1 MSTEIQSTIR
11 DICNKAKGASRQLA
25 RAAAYDLNYALEQI
39 ALALE
44 AHKTEI
50 VAANAKDL
58 EAGKSKGL
66 TGAMLQRLELNDKV
80 YQQMVDGVRQI
91 IALPCPLGEIL
102 FGRTRPNGLEIQKI
116 RVPIGVIGIIYESRP
131 NVTVDAAALC
141 LKAGNAVVLRGGS
154 EAIHSNLALAIA
166 LQKGLAAAGL
176 PAASVQL
183 IPTTDRD
190 AITTLCQQ
198 SDTVDLLI
206 PRGGYGLIKTVT
218 ENARMPVIKHFN
230 GICHLYVHPKANF
243 DMAEKI
249 ILNAKCQKPGVC
261 NALETLLVD
270 TAIAETFIPRIV
282 AALQSKGVEVRG
294 DSYTQK
300 LGGIVVKLATE
311 EDWGTEYLDLILS
324 IKTVNNLSDAVAHM
338 DQYGSHHS
346 DGIITDDAAAAADFF
361 RMMDS
366 AALFWNAS
374 TRFNDGFEFGFGAEI
389 GISTDKIHARGPMG
403 LEELTSYKYLVR
415 GNGQVRT

>member
-1 MSTEIQSTIR
+1 MSNAT
-11 DICNKAKGASRQLA
+11 DIPALCQAA
-25 RAAAYDLNYALEQI
+25 RAASRELARISHQQINDALEQI
-39 ALALE
+39 ARSLE
-44 AHKTEI
+44 AHKAEI
-50 VAANAKDL
+50 VAANEKDL
-58 EAGKSKGL
+58 ASGKAKGL

-80 YQQMVDGVRQI
+80 YKQMVDGVRQI
-91 IALPCPLGEIL
+91 ISLPSPVGEII
-102 FGRTRPNGLEIQKI
+102 REWDRPNGLELKKI

-154 EAIHSNLALAIA
+154 EAIHSNLALVRA
-166 LQKGLAAAGL
+166 LQHGIAAAGL

-183 IPTTDRD
+183 IATTDRG
-190 AITTLCQQ
+190 AINTLCQQ
-198 SDTVDLLI
+198 SDTIDLLI

-261 NALETLLVD
+261 NALETLLID
-270 TAIAETFIPRIV
+270 EAIAKTFIPRIV
-282 AALQSKGVEVRG
+282 AALQKNNVEVRG
-294 DSYTQK
+294 DALTQQF
-300 LGGIVVKLATE
+300 GGANVKPATE
-311 EDWGTEYLDLILS
+311 EDWTTEYLDLILS
-324 IKTVNNLSDAVAHM
+324 VRTVKNLAEAVDHM
-338 DQYGSHHS
+338 DKYGSHHS
-346 DGIITDDAAAAADFF
+346 DGIITDDETAAAEFF

-403 LEELTSYKYLVR
+403 LEELTSYKYLVS
-415 GNGQVRT
+415 GNGQTRG

>member
-1 MSTEIQSTIR
+1 MNASS
-11 DICNKAKGASRQLA
+11 DIASLCQDARVASRKLA
-25 RAAAYDLNYALEQI
+25 RASAAQLNLALEKI

-44 AHKTEI
+44 ANKAAIVTE
-50 VAANAKDL
+50 NKKDL
-58 EAGKSKGL
+58 EAGKAKGL

-80 YQQMVDGVRQI
+80 YKQMVDGVRQI
-91 IALPCPLGEIL
+91 IELPCPVGEIL
-102 FGRTRPNGLEIQKI
+102 REWNRPNGLELTKI

-154 EAIHSNLALAIA
+154 EAFHSNLALAHA
-166 LQKGLAAAGL
+166 VQEGLAAAGL

-183 IPTTDRD
+183 VPTTDRE
-190 AITTLCQQ
+190 AIHILCQQ

-218 ENARMPVIKHFN
+218 EHARMPVIKHFN
-230 GICHLYVHPKANF
+230 GICHLYIHPKANF

-261 NALETLLVD
+261 NALESVLIDEV
-270 TAIAETFIPRIV
+270 IASTFIPRIV
-282 AALQSKGVEVRG
+282 ATLQKNSVEIRG
-294 DSYTQK
+294 DKTVQT
-300 LGGIVVKLATE
+300 LGGAVIKAATE
-311 EDWGTEYLDLILS
+311 ADWGTEYLDLILS
-324 IKTVNNLSDAVAHM
+324 MKVVKNLEEAVAHM

-346 DGIITDDAAAAADFF
+346 DGIITDDETAAAEFF

-403 LEELTSYKYLVR
+403 LEELTSYKYLVS
-415 GNGQVRT
+415 GTGQTRN

>member
-1 MSTEIQSTIR
+1 MNAAT
-11 DICNKAKGASRQLA
+11 DIPSLCRAA
-25 RAAAYDLNYALEQI
+25 RAASRELARVSVAQLNSALEQI
-39 ALALE
+39 AQALE
-44 AHKTEI
+44 ANKAEI

-58 EAGKSKGL
+58 ATAKSKGL

-102 FGRTRPNGLEIQKI
+102 FDRTRPNGLEIQKI

-154 EAIHSNLALAIA
+154 EAIHSNLALATA

-183 IPTTDRD
+183 IATTDRD

-230 GICHLYVHPKANF
+230 GICHFYVHPKANF

-261 NALETLLVD
+261 NALEALLVD
-270 TAIAETFIPRIV
+270 ATIAETFLPRIV
-282 AALQSKGVEVRG
+282 ATLQKNGVEIRG
-294 DSYTQK
+294 DATVQK
-300 LGGIVVKLATE
+300 LGGAAVKLATE
-311 EDWGTEYLDLILS
+311 ADWGTEYLDLILS
-324 IKTVNNLSDAVAHM
+324 VKVVANLTEAVAHM
-338 DQYGSHHS
+338 DKYGSHHS
-346 DGIITDDAAAAADFF
+346 DGIITDDDAAAADFF

-415 GNGQVRT
+415 GNGQVRA